1 MKKLIHILLV
11 DDHQM
16 VGLGTKAILENE
28 QDFKV
33 TYLHELEE
41 IYKEFEISDYDI
53 YLFDIQMPECSGID
67 LTKKLLAIRPKAKVI
82 LYTGFDYYSQFS
94 SLMNLNI
101 CGIVSKTVPYEDL
114 IMTIRATLKG
124 YVLLPLPLLKEL
136 KEPIPSSTNLSTLLT
151 QKEISILRSL
161 IKGYSNQEIADELFL
176 SIRAIEYNLTKIYK
190 KLGVNSRT
198 EAVTEV
204 IRLDILKSGLP

>member
-1 MKKLIHILLV
+1 MIHILLV

-136 KEPIPSSTNLSTLLT
+136 KEPIPSSNNLSTLLT

>member
-1 MKKLIHILLV
+1 MIHILLV

-94 SLMNLNI
+94 SLINLNI

-124 YVLLPLPLLKEL
+124 YVLLPLPLLKKL
-136 KEPIPSSTNLSTLLT
+136 KEPIPSSNNLSTLLT

-198 EAVTEV
+198 EAVTEL

>member
-1 MKKLIHILLV
+1 
-11 DDHQM
+11 
-16 VGLGTKAILENE
+16 
-28 QDFKV
+28 
-33 TYLHELEE
+33 
-41 IYKEFEISDYDI
+41 
-53 YLFDIQMPECSGID
+53 MPECSGID

-136 KEPIPSSTNLSTLLT
+136 KEPIPSSNNLSTLLT

>member
-1 MKKLIHILLV
+1 MIHILLV

-94 SLMNLNI
+94 SLINLNI

-124 YVLLPLPLLKEL
+124 YVLLPLPLLKKL
-136 KEPIPSSTNLSTLLT
+136 KEPIPSSNNLSSLLT

>member
-1 MKKLIHILLV
+1 MRKLIHILLV

-67 LTKKLLAIRPKAKVI
+67 LTKN
-82 LYTGFDYYSQFS
+82 F
-94 SLMNLNI
+94 
-101 CGIVSKTVPYEDL
+101 
-114 IMTIRATLKG
+114 
-124 YVLLPLPLLKEL
+124 
-136 KEPIPSSTNLSTLLT
+136 
-151 QKEISILRSL
+151 
-161 IKGYSNQEIADELFL
+161 
-176 SIRAIEYNLTKIYK
+176 
-190 KLGVNSRT
+190 
-198 EAVTEV
+198 
-204 IRLDILKSGLP
+204 

>member
-1 MKKLIHILLV
+1 VKKLIHILLV

-136 KEPIPSSTNLSTLLT
+136 KEPIPSSNNLSTLLT

>member
-1 MKKLIHILLV
+1 VIRLIQILLV
-11 DDHQM
+11 DDHQV
-16 VGLGTKAILENE
+16 VGLGTKTILENE
-28 QDFKV
+28 RDFKV
-33 TYLHELEE
+33 TFLHEPEKVH
-41 IYKEFEISDYDI
+41 KEFQIHYYDI
-53 YLFDIQMPECSGID
+53 YLFDIQMPQCSGIE
-67 LTKKLLAIRPKAKVI
+67 LTKKLLSIQPQAKII

-136 KEPIPSSTNLSTLLT
+136 KQTSPSSNNLSTLLT
-151 QKEISILRSL
+151 QKEVSILQSL
-161 IKGYSNQEIADELFL
+161 IKGFSNQEIADQLFL
-176 SIRAIEYNLTKIYK
+176 SIRAVEYNLTKIYK

-198 EAVTEV
+198 EAVSEV
-204 IRLDILKSGLP
+204 IRLDILKR

>member
-1 MKKLIHILLV
+1 MIHILLV

-94 SLMNLNI
+94 SLINLNI

-124 YVLLPLPLLKEL
+124 YVLLPLPLLKKL
-136 KEPIPSSTNLSTLLT
+136 KEPIPSSNNLSTLLT

>member
-1 MKKLIHILLV
+1 
-11 DDHQM
+11 
-16 VGLGTKAILENE
+16 
-28 QDFKV
+28 
-33 TYLHELEE
+33 
-41 IYKEFEISDYDI
+41 
-53 YLFDIQMPECSGID
+53 
-67 LTKKLLAIRPKAKVI
+67 
-82 LYTGFDYYSQFS
+82 
-94 SLMNLNI
+94 LNI

-124 YVLLPLPLLKEL
+124 YVLLPLPLLKKL
-136 KEPIPSSTNLSTLLT
+136 KEPIPSSNNLSTLLT

>member
-136 KEPIPSSTNLSTLLT
+136 KEPIPSSNNLSTLLT

>member
-1 MKKLIHILLV
+1 MRKLIHILLV

-94 SLMNLNI
+94 SLINLNI

-124 YVLLPLPLLKEL
+124 YVLLPLPLLKKL
-136 KEPIPSSTNLSTLLT
+136 KEPIPSSNNLSTLLT